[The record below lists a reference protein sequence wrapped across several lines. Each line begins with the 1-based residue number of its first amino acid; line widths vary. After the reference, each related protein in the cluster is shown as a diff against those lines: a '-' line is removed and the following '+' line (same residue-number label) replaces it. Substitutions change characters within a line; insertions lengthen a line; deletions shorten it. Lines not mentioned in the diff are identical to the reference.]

1 MNFSIGNDHA
11 GVDYKEAIVSYL
23 RSKGHQVTN
32 HGTDTEAS
40 VDYPDFIHPV
50 AKDVSSKTVDL
61 GIIICGSGN
70 GASMTANKYQDI
82 RSALIHVLGA
92 EEGKIIAYSRILE
105 RGLSYKEHNAIGR
118 IVVSEAFRSRK
129 IGHELVAFSIE
140 ATKKIYPKTT
150 IKISAQA
157 HLKNFY
163 EEHKFQIDGQP
174 YLEDGI
180 PHVGMVLLEL

>member
-82 RSALIHVLGA
+82 RSALCWTKEIVALA
-92 EEGKIIAYSRILE
+92 R
-105 RGLSYKEHNAIGR
+105 EHNNANILSLPARFISIPQAIAMVKVYINTEFEGGR
-118 IVVSEAFRSRK
+118 HQNRIDK
-129 IGHELVAFSIE
+129 I
-140 ATKKIYPKTT
+140 PC
-150 IKISAQA
+150 
-157 HLKNFY
+157 
-163 EEHKFQIDGQP
+163 
-174 YLEDGI
+174 
-180 PHVGMVLLEL
+180 M